1 MPRARRAAVPF
12 GDRVGTRVRAQPAAV
27 LSGTDECP
35 QFRGTLHRWSVPFA
49 VAMSVWL
56 VARARGADVKAGMA
70 VYGICIVTM
79 LTVSGVYHLP
89 RLSSALR
96 TALRRADHSTILLA
110 IAGSYTGVIVAGMS
124 GTTRL
129 VLLVGTW
136 AVAAV
141 CIGLRLF
148 WFDCPA
154 YVLGL
159 VYVGAGWSVLLNPG
173 AYLRALDGAEI
184 AMLVSGGMLYL
195 IGALTL
201 GLRWPDPW
209 PRTFGY
215 HEVFHT
221 FVVLAALCHWG
232 GLFLLVTR

>member
-1 MPRARRAAVPF
+1 MPS
-12 GDRVGTRVRAQPAAV
+12 GDRSGAEVATRPTPSRMLRPAAV
-27 LSGTDECP
+27 LSGSGECP
-35 QFRGTLHRWSVPFA
+35 QFRGALHRWSVPFA

-70 VYGICIVTM
+70 VYGLCIVTM
-79 LTVSGVYHLP
+79 LTVSGIYHLP
-89 RLSSALR
+89 QLSGALR

-124 GTTRL
+124 GTTRT

-136 AVAAV
+136 VVAAIG
-141 CIGLRLF
+141 IGLRLF
-148 WFDCPA
+148 WFHCPT
-154 YVLGL
+154 YVVGL

-173 AYLRALDGAEI
+173 AYLRALDGQEI
-184 AMLVSGGMLYL
+184 ALLVAGGLLYL
-195 IGALTL
+195 VGAGALA
-201 GLRWPDPW
+201 LRWPDPW

-221 FVVLAALCHWG
+221 FVVLAALSNWIA
-232 GLFLLVTR
+232 LYLLVTR